1 MNRVLKLHPY
11 LAILW
16 AAIVI
21 FCITFSTHSLVIN
34 NKIQTDLLALLPAQE
49 NSLLQEAQNFMDDSA
64 IQNRLII
71 LVGHQDKNKAK
82 KAFSQLIKTFSQ
94 LPVEVQNVQET
105 ATSYR
110 FFFQTLYGHRH
121 GFLNSDDAKKIE
133 SDASFL
139 TNRSLSYI
147 ASPVSFGTPN
157 LKEDPFFLFPAFVQ
171 HIMPT
176 SPFEQD
182 AEGNMTIINN
192 DTTWYLLN
200 VSLKGTA
207 FSLTTQKQILEK
219 LQPDFE
225 AFTKDGLTVLKTGA
239 LFYAAAGFKQA
250 NTEMST
256 LGAISAIGVLILV
269 FLFFRSAQP
278 ILMAIVVL
286 ISGISVSLSLCLYL
300 FGAVHIVALLF
311 GCSLIGVT
319 VDYVVH
325 YYSASLN
332 LKNASD
338 RFQVFKKLMPAMFL
352 ALLSSVFGYAVLGIV
367 PFPGIQQMAIL
378 AAFGLLSSFMSLILW
393 GPYCIKIKYKKHFLF
408 FTKLLIFLITLSE
421 YGAKKIVQ
429 RTWTFLCVVFFFIS
443 CFNLSF
449 NDDVRAFQSLNV
461 ALKNE
466 EEQIKKLIQFDQP
479 EHFIVLHCKT
489 IDDLLE
495 QEEAFFN
502 KNAAFI
508 QKSLSQL
515 IPSKKRQIKNYTL
528 IQSLHKCQLHHLS
541 DYLGIALKS
550 DLGSSFFEPYQLK
563 QLNDLPDGFKHLI
576 RQEKD
581 GSFTS
586 RILLNKQANVQKN
599 ERTLYVNPIQEYQ
612 NLFQKYRSS
621 AQYMLMFSIL
631 IISVLS
637 IVLHGLKGS
646 FQIMRPIMLS
656 LMGTIGMVNFLHIP
670 FTLFHIMGSLL
681 VLCIGI
687 DYALFLYCR
696 HKTDKENS
704 LLLANIICAAT
715 TILSFGFLA
724 FSQTKAIHDFGLFVL
739 IGIIL
744 CFFNTTLFLG
754 KKV

>member
-1 MNRVLKLHPY
+1 Y

-16 AAIVI
+16 TAIVI
-21 FCITFSTHSLVIN
+21 FFIAFSTHALVIN

-49 NSLLQEAQNFMDDSA
+49 NLLLQEAQNFMDDSGL
-64 IQNRLII
+64 QSRLVI

-82 KAFSQLIKTFSQ
+82 EAFSRLINTFSQ
-94 LPVEVQNVQET
+94 LPVVVHNVPET
-105 ATSYR
+105 ATHYR
-110 FFFQTLYGHRH
+110 KFFQTLYGYRH
-121 GFLNSDDAKKIE
+121 GFLHNDDAKKIE

-139 TNRSLSYI
+139 TNRALSYI

-157 LKEDPFFLFPAFVQ
+157 LREDPFFLFPSFVQ
-171 HIMPT
+171 HVMPT
-176 SPFEQD
+176 APFDQD
-182 AEGNMTIINN
+182 AEGNITIINN

-200 VSLKGTA
+200 VTLKDTA

-219 LQPDFE
+219 LEPDFE
-225 AFTKDGLTVLKTGA
+225 FCTKNGITVLKTGA

-278 ILMAIVVL
+278 ILMAIAVL

-325 YYSASLN
+325 YYNAALN
-332 LKNASD
+332 LDKSSD
-338 RFQVFKKLMPAMFL
+338 RFQVFKTLMPAMFL

-378 AAFGLLSSFMSLILW
+378 AAFGLLAAFISLVLW

-408 FTKLLIFLITLSE
+408 FEKLLIFLVTLSE
-421 YGAKKIVQ
+421 YGTKKTVQ
-429 RTWTFLCVVFFFIS
+429 RTWTFLCVLFFSIS
-443 CFNLSF
+443 CFNISF

-466 EEQIKKLIQFDQP
+466 EEHIKKLIQFDQP
-479 EHFIVLHCKT
+479 EHFIVLHGKN

-495 QEEAFFN
+495 QEEAFLS
-502 KNAAFI
+502 KNTPFI
-508 QKSLSQL
+508 QKALSQL
-515 IPSKKRQIKNYTL
+515 IPSQKRQITNYKL
-528 IQSLHKCQLHHLS
+528 VQSLHKSQLHHLS
-541 DYLGIALKS
+541 DYLGINLKS
-550 DLGSSFFEPYQLK
+550 DISSSVFDPYQLK
-563 QLNDLPDGFKHLI
+563 QLDDLPDGFRHLI

-586 RILLNKQANVQKN
+586 RVLLKKQANLQKN
-599 ERTLYVNPIQEYQ
+599 ESTLYINPIQEYQ

-621 AQYMLMFSIL
+621 AQYMLIFSIF

-646 FQIMRPIMLS
+646 FHIMRPIMLS
-656 LMGTIGMVNFLHIP
+656 LMGTIGMINFLHIP

-696 HKTDKENS
+696 HNTDKENA